1 MEKNMF
7 ANLLNLKKTYQQQLA
22 WRKSKLP
29 LSYLYLMIVIYLIA
43 AWFSEGY
50 AHADEHYQILEFAAY
65 HIHHYPYIYPWELT
79 AQIRPTLE
87 IWIVIWLYKIAML
100 LSWQINPF
108 MLAFL
113 TRALTGCLS
122 ALSCDSC
129 RLYDGIKTHF
139 NRAHWID
146 KSVLFRQNGR
156 LYKVS

>member
-1 MEKNMF
+1 MF

-29 LSYLYLMIVIYLIA
+29 LSHLYLMIV
-43 AWFSEGY
+43 
-50 AHADEHYQILEFAAY
+50 
-65 HIHHYPYIYPWELT
+65 
-79 AQIRPTLE
+79 
-87 IWIVIWLYKIAML
+87 
-100 LSWQINPF
+100 
-108 MLAFL
+108 

-122 ALSCDSC
+122 ALSYDSC

-156 LYKVS
+156 LYKIS